1 MKGILFLCILFV
13 VFIVLMP
20 PQQEGFNTYFRQSI
34 RPHIRTL
41 RDAHSTVTYHF
52 NSKFKD
58 FGQSLGFSY

>member
-13 VFIVLMP
+13 VFIVLIP
-20 PQQEGFNTYFRQSI
+20 PQQEGFNTYFRQSV

>member
-20 PQQEGFNTYFRQSI
+20 PQQEGFNTYFRHTV

>member
-20 PQQEGFNTYFRQSI
+20 PQQKGFNTYFRQSV

>member
-13 VFIVLMP
+13 VFIVLIP
-20 PQQEGFNTYFRQSI
+20 PKQEGFNTYFRQSI

>member
-13 VFIVLMP
+13 VFIVLIP
-20 PQQEGFNTYFRQSI
+20 PEQEGFNTYFRQSV